1 MFRSISRS
9 RLVRPVVATLGV
21 TSAALAL
28 TGTGSLGALGAQAAV
43 AARPVAAR
51 PVAARAAAS
60 AQKWTK
66 ISADTGLSIASAGLL
81 RTSDGRLHVAWPSF
95 DRNGTYSLHYSTV
108 GGKAKLL
115 NTGTIFKGWGGISAY
130 PRLVV
135 TSGGGIR
142 LVFAGGNNQG
152 GSPFNLGAMYTATS
166 SSAGTAWTLVN
177 GSMSASTNVPLTDT
191 SAATETNG
199 TPVAAWSVTT
209 ALDYHIGVDGNI
221 PSKGPDLSVG
231 AGASGDVT
239 GPTLVRGSDGGIYAA
254 WFNSSGTSSQG
265 YWAVKLLPSPT
276 AKVKAPFS
284 GGTSGG
290 NNQPGRSVAF
300 AARAGGGEYLAYCV
314 LSKTR
319 NCAHIDLWR
328 DGAAKAMVVP
338 GSGTGSA
345 QYAAI
350 AAGRDGHLWVLWY
363 DEGLNKIRIVR
374 TNAAATRFGPVL
386 TIAGPPKL
394 GEMDGL
400 QAESSAGPLDVIAL
414 AQQSTNNSTPAYWD
428 TQVLPALT
436 IKASK
441 SSVSN
446 GKAASITFTVTDTGS
461 AVAAATV
468 KFLGASAKTNAKGT
482 AKFTIKKGTAKG
494 NHVATATRTGYAPAS
509 FTVKVT

>member
-1 MFRSISRS
+1 MR
-9 RLVRPVVATLGV
+9 RLVRPSRLASPALAALSLT
-21 TSAALAL
+21 TAALAL
-28 TGTGSLGALGAQAAV
+28 TGMSGSGAQAAV
-43 AARPVAAR
+43 TARPAT
-51 PVAARAAAS
+51 AS
-60 AQKWTK
+60 KSPAQKWTK

-95 DRNGTYSLHYSTV
+95 DKNGTYSLHYSTV

-115 NTGTIFKGWGGISAY
+115 DTGTIFKDWGGISAY
-130 PRLVV
+130 PRLVA
-135 TSGGGIR
+135 TAGGGIR

-177 GSMSASTNVPLTDT
+177 GSMSASEHVPLTDT
-191 SAATETNG
+191 SAATQTNG
-199 TPVAAWSVTT
+199 TPVAAWSATT

-231 AGASGDVT
+231 VGASGDVT

-265 YWAVKLLPSPT
+265 YWVTKLLPSPT
-276 AKVKAPFS
+276 VKVKAPSS
-284 GGTSGG
+284 GGTGGG

-328 DGAAKAMVVP
+328 DGAAKAVVVP

-350 AAGRDGHLWVLWY
+350 ASGRDGHLWVLWY

-394 GEMDGL
+394 GELDGL
-400 QAESSAGPLDVIAL
+400 QAESSAGPLDVVAL
-414 AQQSTNNSTPAYWD
+414 AQQSANGSTPAYWD
-428 TQVLPALT
+428 TQALPALT
-436 IKASK
+436 IRASK

-446 GKAASITFTVTDTGS
+446 GKAATITFTVTDTGS
-461 AVAAATV
+461 AVAGATV
-468 KFLGASAKTNAKGT
+468 KFLGTSAKTNAKGV
-482 AKFTIKKGTAKG
+482 AKFTVKKGTARG
-494 NHVATATRTGYAPAS
+494 SHVATATRNGYAPAR